1 MNMCRYFMC
10 FAVFSFIG
18 WVYESLYYTIQQKK
32 RVNSGFLNTCFCPIY
47 GIGAMLNLIF
57 LGHIENTM
65 VLFFAG
71 MLITGVLE
79 YFVSWLL
86 EELFHQ
92 RWWDYTSWP
101 LNINGRVCIFGAI
114 AFGILTVALVKGIA
128 PVTMGIVSSLSAV
141 PLYMLTAVTAFIM
154 LTDTIISVKNI
165 DSEKLWYVE
174 KQSELFADNSG
185 GLVNKIRDSLR
196 R

>member
-1 MNMCRYFMC
+1 M
-10 FAVFSFIG
+10 
-18 WVYESLYYTIQQKK
+18 
-32 RVNSGFLNTCFCPIY
+32 
-47 GIGAMLNLIF
+47 
-57 LGHIENTM
+57 
-65 VLFFAG
+65 
-71 MLITGVLE
+71 LE

-92 RWWDYTSWP
+92 RWWDYTNWP

-154 LTDTIISVKNI
+154 LIDTIISVKNI

-185 GLVNKIRDSLR
+185 GLVNKIKNSLR

>member
-1 MNMCRYFMC
+1 
-10 FAVFSFIG
+10 
-18 WVYESLYYTIQQKK
+18 
-32 RVNSGFLNTCFCPIY
+32 
-47 GIGAMLNLIF
+47 
-57 LGHIENTM
+57 
-65 VLFFAG
+65 

-92 RWWDYTSWP
+92 RWWDYTNWP

-141 PLYMLTAVTAFIM
+141 PLYMLTAVTAFII

-185 GLVNKIRDSLR
+185 GLVNKIKNSLR
-196 R
+196 I